1 MMANRKTKEMVL
13 FLRKAQDLLMDIG
26 FQFKPESKERAE
38 ELFEKIIH
46 IPEAIEKDYKLS
58 KSEFVFVT
66 NLVAG
71 LICSANADAI
81 EKSEEAEINEH

>member
-1 MMANRKTKEMVL
+1 MMKRKTKEMVR
-13 FLRKAQDLLMDIG
+13 FLRKAQQLLMDIG
-26 FQFKPESKERAE
+26 FQFKPEEFERAE
-38 ELFEKIIH
+38 ELFEKMTH

-66 NLVAG
+66 NLLAS
-71 LICSANADAI
+71 LICSATADAM

>member
-1 MMANRKTKEMVL
+1 MAKRKTKEMVR
-13 FLRKAQDLLMDIG
+13 FLRKAQVLLMDIG
-26 FQFKPESKERAE
+26 FQFKPESEERAN
-38 ELFEKIIH
+38 ELFEIMTH

-71 LICSANADAI
+71 LICSATADAL
-81 EKSEEAEINEH
+81 ERAEEAERNEH